1 MMAFDITPDSINKF
15 KLEQAFMLSLYESV
29 NNRVKELEQSLIDL
43 VKKSSLNLGLKDY
56 LEIVG
61 VVSTGS
67 LTKSWDPYFLFVRI
81 NPKNPAGHHFI
92 KVNDRWVATTNYSR
106 VIEEKELF
114 FDEKLTHVDIDKIDV
129 LLKTLTEKTG
139 LRVKYAD
146 YEIRNKNRFIPS
158 TSNQLLQLHP
168 GSSILCQGKKVVN
181 GVEEPWAILQTKKHN
196 FMFYYSTNNCGIG
209 YNKDASID
217 KKDEFFSWFG
227 DKTEL
232 ASLVSEKQYKRIVE

>member
-1 MMAFDITPDSINKF
+1 MTFDITPDSINKF

-29 NNRVKELEQSLIDL
+29 NNRVKELEQSLLDL
-43 VKKSSLNLGLKDY
+43 VKKSMLDLGLKDY

-67 LTKSWDPYFLFVRI
+67 LTKAWDPYFFFVRI
-81 NPKNPAGHHFI
+81 KPKEYYGHHFI

-114 FDEKLTHVDIDKIDV
+114 FDEKLTHVDIDKVDV

-158 TSNQLLQLHP
+158 TSNQLLKLHP

-209 YNKDASID
+209 YNKYASID

-232 ASLVSEKQYKRIVE
+232 ASLVSEKRYKRIVE